1 MTKLSLL
8 LPRRSEST
16 PVFSSVRELLR
27 QTELTSYG
35 KILLTILPKGR
46 KHAQYREATINTAKN
61 TKNKQISTAPEIR
74 YKLTLR
80 RAKST

>member
-16 PVFSSVRELLR
+16 PVFKPVRELLR

-35 KILLTILPKGR
+35 KNPTDNTPEGQETRSVPWDDNKYSK
-46 KHAQYREATINTAKN
+46 KHEK
-61 TKNKQISTAPEIR
+61 
-74 YKLTLR
+74 
-80 RAKST
+80 